1 MLETVAQKVAQ
12 FGEQVSPGSWFLSK
26 QADIDK
32 YQALLPYSHYLRQA
46 WSELKL
52 QGVLCVDGRPTVYLC
67 ADVQFTTEVKRRHH
81 SFVWNQGLVP
91 LLIFLTPDHV
101 EVHSTVKKPCKEP
114 DEGLFEGDLP
124 SLIPNLGNIAEALE
138 AAKFVRAIETG
149 KFFQDNAPFFPA
161 NETVDRCLIENLKY
175 TARRLTATGSWSL
188 SRAHALLGRALF
200 ISFLQQRQ
208 FIKPDYYPDG
218 TKTLLDI
225 LRRPHIDEVKRL
237 LYREFFQRL
246 KCEFNGT
253 MFDADLAAEE
263 RHIRKVHLDILNDF
277 LSGHDMQSGQMTLD
291 FWAYDFRFIPV
302 ETISAIYEQFMKDG
316 DLKKKR
322 EEGAYYTPRHL
333 AETTLHVALDGRY
346 GTAEG
351 CKVLD
356 PACGSGIF
364 LVAMFNLF
372 AEIWRQGN
380 QNSRKQTKA
389 QALLGILQQRIKGV
403 DVNPDACRIATFSL
417 YLALF
422 EKLQPMDIEEFKEKV
437 RQGPFLP
444 LLLWTVDEPI
454 ETPVIFQRDFL
465 KDSLPLGTDFDFV
478 IGNPP
483 WESRGDKQIAL
494 RFARRSPEFLRN
506 GGIGCLLL
514 PSTIMVNRYGTL
526 DGAWFSS
533 VTVEKIV
540 QLADFRRVLF
550 EAKHPCFIIRFIKAP
565 PTMEHLVIYETP
577 KLNRFDTRSG
587 VFVIEPDDQKFVS
600 QHDILEASL
609 KDSSQTMGCL
619 QAIWSRKFWGTPRDE
634 TFLKRLDF
642 YPRLSDYVGEE
653 KKWGGGVGFQPFYP
667 GVSPGVRKPIK
678 PWKLADTYI
687 PNDNHFP
694 RFALKECDIT
704 TLKIGLEASII
715 YRQGKAIPA
724 ALDGLRRKPADTVFQ
739 GPMALFSNG
748 FTKFAFC
755 RDRVLFQDSL
765 RSITGP
771 DDDANLLRFL
781 TAVLDSQLIKY
792 HAFHSGSSNGIE
804 RDKLHLYESLNL
816 PFVMPEDELAHE
828 EADEIVREAAGII
841 KRVERTA
848 QTQKAESIHSAWEA
862 LQPLV
867 EKYFGV
873 TDDERI
879 LIDDTLTI
887 SKPSIH
893 RSSLDGDIPSLAFPE
908 FRDRKRYADT
918 LCDVL
923 NRRARKQGIKISA
936 EAMAS
941 KELGL
946 IFLTVLFSDAR
957 KRYEEVGGNL
967 ELWKALDGVD
977 NAAKRQNGSFSY
989 LRGFRYFELDR
1000 LHLLKPATMRNW
1012 CRTAALNDAD
1022 AIFEHLVTQ
1031 SA

>member
-1 MLETVAQKVAQ
+1 MSETVAQKVAQ
-12 FGEQVSPGSWFLSK
+12 FGKQVSPGSWFLSDE
-26 QADIDK
+26 ADIDK
-32 YQALLPYSHYLRQA
+32 HQALLPYSHYLRQA
-46 WSELKL
+46 WEELKL
-52 QGVLCVDGRPTVYLC
+52 EGVLCVDGRPTVYLC
-67 ADVQFTTEVKRRHH
+67 AGVQFKTEVKRRHH

-91 LLIFLTPDHV
+91 LLVFLTPDHV
-101 EVHSTVKKPCKEP
+101 EVHSAVKRPHKEP
-114 DEGLFEGDLP
+114 DEGLFERDLP

-138 AAKFVRAIETG
+138 AAKLVRAIETG

-175 TARRLTATGSWSL
+175 TALRLTTTGGWSL

-200 ISFLQQRQ
+200 VSFLQQRQ
-208 FIKPDYYPDG
+208 FIKPDYYPAG
-218 TKTLLDI
+218 TSTLLDI
-225 LRRPHIDEVKRL
+225 LSRPRVGEVKCL

-246 KCEFNGT
+246 KSEFNGT
-253 MFDADLAAEE
+253 MFDAALAEE
-263 RHIRKVHLDILNDF
+263 ERSISKAHLDILYDF
-277 LSGHDMQSGQMTLD
+277 LSGNDMQSGQMTLD

-316 DLKKKR
+316 DPKKKH

-333 AETTLHVALDGRY
+333 AETALHLALEGRY
-346 GTAEG
+346 DIAAG

-364 LVAMFNLF
+364 LVAMFNLM
-372 AEIWRQGN
+372 AEMWRQEN

-389 QALLGILQQRIKGV
+389 QALLGILQRQIRGV

-422 EKLQPMDIEEFKEKV
+422 EKLRPMDIEEFKEKV
-437 RQGPFLP
+437 RQGSFLP
-444 LLLWTVDEPI
+444 PLLWTAEEPI
-454 ETPVIFQRDFL
+454 ETPVIVKGDFL
-465 KDSLPLGTDFDFV
+465 EDSLPLGGDFDLV

-494 RFARRSPEFLRN
+494 QFARRSPEFLRN

-526 DGAWFSS
+526 DGAWFRA

-550 EAKHPCFIIRFIKAP
+550 EAKHPCFIIRYVKAP
-565 PTMEHLVIYETP
+565 STVEHVVIYETP
-577 KLNRFDTRSG
+577 KLNRFDRQSG
-587 VFVIEPDDQKFVS
+587 VFVVEPDDQKFVS

-609 KDSSQTMGCL
+609 KGGSQAKGGL

-634 TFLKRLDF
+634 TFLQRLDF
-642 YPRLSDYVGEE
+642 YPRLSNYVG
-653 KKWGGGVGFQPFYP
+653 KGKRWGEGVGFKPFYP
-667 GVSPGVRKPIK
+667 GASQGDPKPIK
-678 PWKLADTYI
+678 PWKLSDDYVE
-687 PNDNHFP
+687 NDSQFP
-694 RFALKECDIT
+694 QLVLTDANFTSLKA
-704 TLKIGLEASII
+704 GLENSVH
-715 YRQGKAIPA
+715 QKKKIPA
-724 ALDGLRRKPADTVFQ
+724 SLEFLHRKPVDSVFQ
-739 GPMALFSNG
+739 GPMVLFSQG

-755 RDRVLFQDSL
+755 RNRVLFQNSF

-771 DDDANLLRFL
+771 DDANLLRFL
-781 TAVLDSQLIKY
+781 TAVLGSRLMRYQ
-792 HAFHSGSSNGIE
+792 AFHSGSSNGIG
-804 RDKLHLYESLNL
+804 RDQFHLYEILNL
-816 PFVMPEDELAHE
+816 PFVLPDDELATKN
-828 EADEIVREAAGII
+828 ADEIIREAAGII
-841 KRVERTA
+841 KHLERTDEERR
-848 QTQKAESIHSAWEA
+848 AEDERSAWQA

-867 EKYFGV
+867 ERYFGV

-887 SKPSIH
+887 SQLSIH
-893 RSSLDGDIPSLAFPE
+893 QSSLDGDIPSLVFPE
-908 FRDRKRYADT
+908 FEDRKRYADT

-923 NRRARKQGIKISA
+923 NRRARKRGIKISA

-941 KELGL
+941 RELGL

-957 KRYEEVGGNL
+957 KRYVEVGGDL
-967 ELWKALDGVD
+967 ELWKALDDVAA
-977 NAAKRQNGSFSY
+977 AAKDKNGSFSY
-989 LRGFRYFELDR
+989 LRGFRYFEPDR

-1012 CRTAALNDAD
+1012 CRTAALNEAD

>member
-1 MLETVAQKVAQ
+1 MIETVEQRIAE
-12 FGEQVSPGSWFLSK
+12 FGEQISPGSWFLSK
-26 QADIDK
+26 QADIEK
-32 YQALLPYSHYLRQA
+32 HPALLPYSHYLRQA
-46 WSELKL
+46 WEELKL
-52 QGVLCVDGRPTVYLC
+52 RGVLCVDGRPTVYLC
-67 ADVQFTTEVKRRHH
+67 ADVLFTADIKRKYH

-101 EVHSTVKKPCKEP
+101 EVHSTVKKPQKEP
-114 DEGLFEGDLP
+114 DLGLFDGNLP
-124 SLIPNLGNIAEALE
+124 SLIPSLGNIAEALE

-149 KFFQDNAPFFPA
+149 KFFQDNASFFPA

-175 TARRLTATGSWSL
+175 TARRLTTTGGWSL

-200 ISFLQQRQ
+200 VSFLQQRQ
-208 FIKPDYYPDG
+208 FIKADYYPDG

-225 LRRPHIDEVKRL
+225 LKQPRVEEVKRL

-246 KCEFNGT
+246 KREFNGT
-253 MFDADLAAEE
+253 MFDAVLADEE
-263 RHIRKVHLDILNDF
+263 RHITKVHLDILYDF
-277 LSGHDMQSGQMTLD
+277 LSGNDMQSGQMTLD

-333 AETTLHVALDGRY
+333 AETTLHVALEGRY

-364 LVAMFNLF
+364 LVAMFNLI
-372 AEIWRQGN
+372 AEMWRQEN
-380 QNSRKQTKA
+380 RNSRKQTRA
-389 QALLGILQQRIKGV
+389 QALLGILQRQIKGV

-422 EKLQPMDIEEFKEKV
+422 EKLRPMDVEEFKEKV

-444 LLLWTVDEPI
+444 PLLWTADEPI
-454 ETPVIFQRDFL
+454 ETPVIIQGDFL
-465 KDSLPLGTDFDFV
+465 KDSLPLGGDFDFV

-494 RFARRSPEFLRN
+494 QFAKRSPEFLRN

-514 PSTIMVNRYGTL
+514 PSTITVNRYGTL
-526 DGAWFSS
+526 DGAWFRA

-540 QLADFRRVLF
+540 QLADFRFVLF
-550 EAKHPCFIIRFIKAP
+550 EATHPCFIIRYVKAP
-565 PTMEHLVIYETP
+565 STMEHVVIYETP
-577 KLNRFDTRSG
+577 KLNRFDRRSG

-600 QHDILEASL
+600 QHEILEASL
-609 KDSSQTMGCL
+609 TAGL
-619 QAIWSRKFWGTPRDE
+619 QMIWSRKFWGTPRDE
-634 TFLKRLDF
+634 AFLRRLDF
-642 YPRLSDYVGEE
+642 YPRLSASIGPG
-653 KKWGGGVGFQPFYP
+653 KRWGGGVGFKPYYP
-667 GVSPGVRKPIK
+667 GASQGEPKAIE
-678 PWKLADTYI
+678 PWKLSDDYI
-687 PNDNHFP
+687 ENDSQFP
-694 RFALKECDIT
+694 QLVLTKANYTNLKT
-704 TLKIGLEASII
+704 GLGNSVH
-715 YRQGKAIPA
+715 QKKKIPA
-724 ALDGLRRKPADTVFQ
+724 SLEFLHRKPADSVFQ
-739 GPMALFSNG
+739 GPMVLFSNG

-755 RDRVLFQDSL
+755 SDHVLFQDSL

-781 TAVLDSQLIKY
+781 TAVLGSRLMQY
-792 HAFHSGSSNGIE
+792 QAFHSGSSNGIG
-804 RDKLHLYESLNL
+804 RDKLHLYESLSL
-816 PFVMPEDELAHE
+816 PFAMPEDELASSR
-828 EADEIVREAAGII
+828 ADEIIRDAAGII
-841 KRVERTA
+841 KRIERTGEA
-848 QTQKAESIHSAWEA
+848 KKADVIYPAWKA

-867 EKYFGV
+867 EEYFGV
-873 TDDERI
+873 TDAERI
-879 LIDDTLTI
+879 LIHDTLTI
-887 SKPSIH
+887 FQPSIH
-893 RSSLDGDIPSLAFPE
+893 RSSLDGDIPSLAFPAAQ
-908 FRDRKRYADT
+908 DRKRYADT
-918 LCDVL
+918 LCEVL
-923 NRRARKQGIKISA
+923 NRRARKHEIKISA
-936 EAMAS
+936 EAMVS
-941 KELGL
+941 KELNL

-957 KRYEEVGGNL
+957 KPYAEVGGDL
-967 ELWKALDGVD
+967 ELWKALDDVAT
-977 NAAKRQNGSFSY
+977 AAKRKNGSFSY
-989 LRGFRYFELDR
+989 LRGFRYFEPDR

>member
-1 MLETVAQKVAQ
+1 MFKTVEQKVAE
-12 FGEQVSPGSWFLSK
+12 FGEQASPGSWFLSNE
-26 QADIDK
+26 ADIER
-32 YQALLPYSHYLRQA
+32 YPALLPYSHYLRQA
-46 WSELKL
+46 WEELKL
-52 QGVLCVDGRPTVYLC
+52 RGVLCVDGRPTVYLC
-67 ADVQFTTEVKRRHH
+67 GDVQFTAEVKRKHH

-91 LLIFLTPDHV
+91 LLIFLTADHV
-101 EVHSTVKKPCKEP
+101 EVHSTVKKPHKEP
-114 DEGLFEGDLP
+114 DKGLFEEDLP
-124 SLIPNLGNIAEALE
+124 SLIPNLGNVAAALE
-138 AAKFVRAIETG
+138 AAKLVRGIETG
-149 KFFQDNAPFFPA
+149 KFFQDNALFFPA

-175 TARRLTATGSWSL
+175 TARRLTTTGNWSL

-225 LRRPHIDEVKRL
+225 LSRPRVDEVKRL

-246 KCEFNGT
+246 KREFNGT
-253 MFDADLAAEE
+253 MFDAALADEE
-263 RHIRKVHLDILNDF
+263 RHITKAHLDILYDF
-277 LSGHDMQSGQMTLD
+277 LSGNDMRSGQMTLD

-333 AETTLHVALDGRY
+333 AETTLHVALEGRY
-346 GTAEG
+346 RTAER

-364 LVAMFNLF
+364 LVAMFNLI
-372 AEIWRQGN
+372 AEMWRQEN
-380 QNSRKQTKA
+380 RNSRKQTKA
-389 QALLGILQQRIKGV
+389 QALLGILQRQIKGV

-422 EKLQPMDIEEFKEKV
+422 EKLRPMDIEEFKEKV
-437 RQGPFLP
+437 RQGPLLP
-444 LLLWTVDEPI
+444 PLLWTADEPI
-454 ETPVIFQRDFL
+454 ETPVIVQGDFL
-465 KDSLPLGTDFDFV
+465 KDSLPLSGDFDLV

-494 RFARRSPEFLRN
+494 HFAKRSPEFLRS

-514 PSTIMVNRYGTL
+514 PSTITVNRYGTL
-526 DGAWFSS
+526 DGEWFRA

-540 QLADFRRVLF
+540 QLADFRFVLF
-550 EAKHPCFIIRFIKAP
+550 EATHPCFIIRYVKTP
-565 PTMEHLVIYETP
+565 STMERVVIYETP
-577 KLNRFDTRSG
+577 KLNRFDRRSG

-609 KDSSQTMGCL
+609 NGSL
-619 QAIWSRKFWGTPRDE
+619 QAIWSRRFWGTPRDE

-642 YPRLSDYVGEE
+642 YPRLSDYVG
-653 KKWGGGVGFQPFYP
+653 KGKRWGGGVGFQPFYP
-667 GVSPGVRKPIK
+667 GVSPGEPKPLK
-678 PWKLADTYI
+678 PWKLTDNYV
-687 PNDNHFP
+687 PNDNKFP
-694 RFALKECDIT
+694 QLVLKEGDFT
-704 TLKIGLEASII
+704 TLKAGLEASVI
-715 YRQGKAIPA
+715 YRQERAIPA
-724 ALDGLRRKPADTVFQ
+724 ALDGLRRKPVDSVFQ
-739 GPMALFSNG
+739 GPMVIFSNG

-781 TAVLDSQLIKY
+781 TAVLGSRLMQY
-792 HAFHSGSSNGIE
+792 QAFHSGSSNGIG

-816 PFVMPEDELAHE
+816 PFAMPDDELATQQ
-828 EADEIVREAAGII
+828 ADEIIREAAGII
-841 KRVERTA
+841 RRVERTGEA
-848 QTQKAESIHSAWEA
+848 RKADVIPSAWEA

-867 EKYFGV
+867 ERYFGV
-873 TDDERI
+873 TDAERI
-879 LIDDTLTI
+879 LIHDTLTI
-887 SKPSIH
+887 SQPSIH
-893 RSSLDGDIPSLAFPE
+893 RPNLDGDVPSLAFPE
-908 FRDRKRYADT
+908 SEDRKRYADT

-923 NRRARKQGIKISA
+923 NRRARKQGITISA
-936 EAMAS
+936 EAMVS
-941 KELGL
+941 EELSL
-946 IFLTVLFSDAR
+946 IFLTVLFSDTR
-957 KRYEEVGGNL
+957 KPYAEVGGDL
-967 ELWKALDGVD
+967 ELWKALDDVAT
-977 NAAKRQNGSFSY
+977 AAKRQNGSFSY
-989 LRGFRYFELDR
+989 LRGFRYFDTDR
-1000 LHLLKPATMRNW
+1000 LHMLKPATMRNW